1 MIANTRQ
8 RGLPPLWRAFCA
20 CPATQLRARF
30 PLIPIKPPGVAFSR
44 AVLCLLWVAANP
56 MPGESAWRLGG
67 PSSLPGAQG
76 GKAGIHTSLARS
88 PETKAVGPVNAT
100 SFHRVDSPSNDDAAR
115 LLSHHLHD
123 GRASFSLDLGD
134 QASQQAYGHQ
144 ALEWRLSIEGFCSD
158 CRNAGVAGISG
169 RTRKRGKE
177 KALDLCHQRAE
188 PPRDSRRP
196 AECQS

>member
-1 MIANTRQ
+1 MNPRRFVPSMGDSQPYARRVRLASGGPLRFI
-8 RGLPPLWRAFCA
+8 PPRRARREFTSLWRDL
-20 CPATQLRARF
+20 PRQ
-30 PLIPIKPPGVAFSR
+30 KPSV
-44 AVLCLLWVAANP
+44 
-56 MPGESAWRLGG
+56 
-67 PSSLPGAQG
+67 
-76 GKAGIHTSLARS
+76 
-88 PETKAVGPVNAT
+88 VNAT

-123 GRASFSLDLGD
+123 GRASLSLDLGD

-158 CRNAGVAGISG
+158 CRKAGVAGISG

-196 AECQS
+196 SECQS